1 MVYSAALLLILGMAC
16 CCSAL
21 RTQAAD
27 LPSLF
32 SDVTSASRYVY
43 DLKDDQGSQMACIHV
58 YEAQDR
64 NAWGGAPYF
73 SVYHAMVG
81 TEFEVRLATSHNLTS
96 WQFRRTLLQNADMP
110 YITRPSGVQTTWL
123 LLTHEQWMN
132 KGSQLPSRLGF
143 KLYYNESSLAEGSH
157 FVRLPTTGT
166 LHPNLSH
173 AAPRTQRAPRAY
185 TCPVPHVSYR
195 RLVTQTRSLTRFALT
210 LALPWEPLN
219 RTPTPPRSR
228 WVSTRSSRAPRPST
242 AHRR

>member
-157 FVRLPTTGT
+157 FVRLPTTGMCRT
-166 LHPNLSH
+166 AAWLPKRVHSLASPLPSPLPGNLSTELLH
-173 AAPRTQRAPRAY
+173 RPDHGGRPLAARGHPVLLRRTGGDAGRVRYPR
-185 TCPVPHVSYR
+185 CG
-195 RLVTQTRSLTRFALT
+195 
-210 LALPWEPLN
+210 
-219 RTPTPPRSR
+219 R
-228 WVSTRSSRAPRPST
+228 WVPL
-242 AHRR
+242 